1 MDKLVLYNKSIV
13 NNLLNIRSGE
23 TKFGEHVQFLTSV
36 SNIYDTL
43 KSLDV
48 TYVIFGLPES
58 VGVFA
63 NYGKSGA
70 STTWEATIKIL
81 LNTQNNSFN
90 DAKKVLVLGHLDF
103 SIEQEQLSKLKQD
116 HSKHI
121 NKARKL
127 VAEIDKHVVD
137 LVSTIVSAG
146 KIPIAIGGGHNN
158 AYGMIK
164 GTSLAFKHP
173 INSINFDAH
182 TDFRALE
189 GRHSGNGFSYAYA
202 EKFLKRYFAFGL
214 HENYTSTNLFKQF
227 KNNKHLDY
235 NTYEAIAIRKQQK
248 FKKEL
253 QRAEKHINNTKFGI
267 EIDCDAIINTP
278 SSAQTPSGFSAEKA
292 RQFLHYYALL
302 EQASYLHIC
311 EAIAKKKKAN
321 QVGKLV
327 SYLITDFIRTNSKT
341 HDKN

>member
-1 MDKLVLYNKSIV
+1 MDKLVLFNNSIF
-13 NNLLNIRSGE
+13 NNLLNTRSGE
-23 TKFGEHVQFLTSV
+23 TKFGEHVQYLTSV

-43 KSLDV
+43 KNLDV
-48 TYVIFGLPES
+48 TYVIFGLPEA
-58 VGVFA
+58 VGVFE
-63 NYGKSGA
+63 NYGKSVT
-70 STTWEATIKIL
+70 STTWDATIKIL
-81 LNTQNNSFN
+81 LNTQNNVFN
-90 DAKKVLVLGHLDF
+90 NSNKVLILGHLNF
-103 SIEQEQLSKLKQD
+103 LAEQEQLLKLKQD
-116 HSKHI
+116 NPKHI

-164 GTSLAFKHP
+164 GTSLALKHP

-214 HENYTSTNLFKQF
+214 HENYTSTSIFSQF
-227 KNNKHLDY
+227 EDNKYLDY
-235 NTYEAIAIRKQQK
+235 NTYEAIAVRQEKK

-253 QRAEKHINNTKFGI
+253 QRAEKHINTTKFGI
-267 EIDCDAIINTP
+267 EIDCDAIINVP

-292 RQFLHYYALL
+292 RQFLHHFATL
-302 EQASYLHIC
+302 EKASYLHIC
-311 EAIAKKKKAN
+311 EAIAKKKNAA
-321 QVGKLV
+321 QVGKLI
-327 SYLITDFIRTNSKT
+327 SYLITDFIRSNSKIN
-341 HDKN
+341 D